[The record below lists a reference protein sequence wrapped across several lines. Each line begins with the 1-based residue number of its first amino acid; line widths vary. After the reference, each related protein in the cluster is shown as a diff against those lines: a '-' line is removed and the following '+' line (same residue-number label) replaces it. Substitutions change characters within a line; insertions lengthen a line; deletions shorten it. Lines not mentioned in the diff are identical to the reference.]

1 MVRRALVA
9 FFVCMAS
16 IGLCGLAAADE
27 AMPAGKTVIML
38 AQTTTS
44 STSLTQ
50 AQLDL
55 IAKVRSK
62 AAELI
67 KLAGAPLPSG
77 LTVIQASAFASYN
90 TWLRTKSSQ
99 LYTLA
104 NKWVSNPPTART
116 NQTTILG
123 STQTTTVDPLTIMNM
138 EFLSTSRQ
146 IVYESSQMVLKTPAL
161 KPRHDALLLIF
172 PGTAAT
178 TTSTISNIMNQSH
191 ETQMQTIQNISK

>member
-1 MVRRALVA
+1 MVRRALVT

-67 KLAGAPLPSG
+67 KLAGAPIPSG
-77 LTVIQASAFASYN
+77 LTAIQASAFASYN